1 MTEFLDQIR
10 ARVTAALDDLERART
25 AGDDYSVQVHTGEL
39 ESFARL
45 ASEHGI
51 RVPELAPFRAA

>member
-1 MTEFLDQIR
+1 MLEFVDQIR
-10 ARVTAALDDLERART
+10 QRATAALADLERARS

-45 ASEHGI
+45 ATEHGI
-51 RVPELAPFRAA
+51 RVPELGPFTAT